1 MNRFWN
7 KIISLLF
14 QKEQPKR
21 VVVIG
26 APHGE
31 NAIQLLHYCQNRD
44 GQLFII
50 DPFSAFQ
57 EDERMEAYRPYMHVM
72 REDSLEALPN
82 IGSFD
87 AVLIDGDHNWYTV
100 YNELKY
106 IEEVAEK
113 SGKFPLVFVHDTE
126 WPYGRRDLYHDPEI
140 IPAEFRHPFAQKGLV
155 FGQSELADQ
164 GGFCELAYHANHE
177 NGERN
182 GVLTAVED
190 FLGETNIPL
199 SFFRLTS
206 NNGLGIITEANR
218 DSDTYIEMI
227 TKHSGL

>member
-1 MNRFWN
+1 MNRFWDR
-7 KIISLLF
+7 IISLLF

-21 VVVIG
+21 VVAIG
-26 APHGE
+26 APLGE
-31 NAIQLLHYCQNRD
+31 NAIQLLHYCHNKD
-44 GQLFII
+44 GKLFII
-50 DPFSAFQ
+50 DPFSALQ
-57 EDERMEAYRPYMHVM
+57 EDQRIEGYRPYLHVLK
-72 REDSLEALPN
+72 EESLEAMPK
-82 IGSFD
+82 IGSVD

-106 IEEVAEK
+106 IESVAEE

-126 WPYGRRDLYHDPEI
+126 WPYGRRDLYHDPET
-140 IPAEFRHPFAQKGLV
+140 IPPEFRQPYAQKGIV
-155 FGQSELADQ
+155 YGRSELVDQ
-164 GGFCELAYHANHE
+164 GGFCEGGYHAIHE

-182 GVLTAVED
+182 GVLTAIED

-206 NNGLGIITEANR
+206 NNGLVIITEANR

>member
-164 GGFCELAYHANHE
+164 GGFVNSP
-177 NGERN
+177 
-182 GVLTAVED
+182 TM
-190 FLGETNIPL
+190 P
-199 SFFRLTS
+199 
-206 NNGLGIITEANR
+206 
-218 DSDTYIEMI
+218 I
-227 TKHSGL
+227 TKTVRETGCSQPLKTFWVKQTFHFLSSVSLPTTDWESSRKRTEIPIRTLK